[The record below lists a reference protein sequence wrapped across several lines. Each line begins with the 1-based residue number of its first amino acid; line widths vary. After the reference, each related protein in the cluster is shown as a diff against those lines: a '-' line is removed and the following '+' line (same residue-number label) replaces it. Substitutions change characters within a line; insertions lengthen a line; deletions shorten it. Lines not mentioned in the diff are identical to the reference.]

1 MSERSE
7 IGNIWVLRNGESTKI
22 GFTRSF
28 INSLNHCWHI
38 MPGNVRQVK
47 EKSPLLA
54 IESHEGLISVPSP
67 VTGNVVFWND
77 KASNFPEKLTEEDV
91 IVEIGAGTAMTPNI
105 RTVAHFAEEDD
116 ESVPFDEPVDA
127 PRRPRTNAEL
137 VQEAVARLRR
147 NNEVDIVNTTAT
159 PNPITWDST
168 FNTFT
173 STRR

>member
-105 RTVAHFAEEDD
+105 RTAVRFEEDD

-137 VQEAVARLRR
+137 VQEAVARRR
-147 NNEVDIVNTTAT
+147 AAEVRMTNTAPSTAT
-159 PNPITWDST
+159 APLTWDTAFNT
-168 FNTFT
+168 FNT
-173 STRR
+173 TRR